1 MRKNCITQDTPY
13 YHSDEEEEDAIA
25 SGPAQGDKDPNA
37 VGSFGE
43 Q

>member
-13 YHSDEEEEDAIA
+13 YHSDEEEKDAIA
-25 SGPAQGDKDPNA
+25 NGLAQEDKDPDA